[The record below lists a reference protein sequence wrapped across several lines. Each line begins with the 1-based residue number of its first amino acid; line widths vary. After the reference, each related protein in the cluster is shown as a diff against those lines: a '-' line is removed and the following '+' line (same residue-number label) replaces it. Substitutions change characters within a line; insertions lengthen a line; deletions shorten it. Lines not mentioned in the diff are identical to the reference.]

1 MVRSLNPGASWRG
14 HEPPA
19 DCIRRCAQRLVV
31 PHSGPVPR
39 SKKGRE
45 GRAVNWSAQAIR
57 DAARAGDYGR
67 VVKLAR
73 IAAGLS
79 QGQLG
84 ETCGMSQSAVSRL
97 EGRGASSYETAQLS
111 RVSSRL
117 RIPPHL
123 VGLADHAAAIVARGD
138 ANGDDVER
146 RHFLGG
152 VAAVAAAPALSMAA
166 TGQAH
171 AARTGQAAT
180 LRVATTAFRRLD
192 GTTPSRQLVDTV
204 LSHLKLTQSI
214 AQTAEGEDERT
225 TLAAVGSEVA
235 SLAGWLHWDMGD
247 HGSARTWYGA
257 SVKTAR
263 RAANPLLVAYQLGSL
278 AQFEAHSG
286 NAAQGLSLARS
297 ARRQLGPNM
306 PAIADAWLSG
316 VEALAHATAGDADSA
331 DQALRT
337 ATRRAKNIER
347 ESAPPWPW
355 VFSFTEAKV
364 GATRVSCGA
373 RLGLPRWI
381 ADEQDSAAAV
391 MSSGHEKQRALLQL
405 DMASGH
411 LAAGRLDGAF
421 TMAAQALETGL
432 RYKSGR
438 IVERARAVRRSY
450 SGPTPPKVV
459 RDFDDRLYG
468 VFL

>member
-1 MVRSLNPGASWRG
+1 M
-14 HEPPA
+14 
-19 DCIRRCAQRLVV
+19 
-31 PHSGPVPR
+31 
-39 SKKGRE
+39 
-45 GRAVNWSAQAIR
+45 NWSAQSIR

-73 IAAGLS
+73 AAAGLS

-84 ETCGMSQSAVSRL
+84 EACGMSQSAISRL
-97 EGRGASSYETAQLS
+97 EGRGTRSYETAQLS
-111 RVSSRL
+111 RVASHL
-117 RIPPHL
+117 QIPPHL
-123 VGLADHAAAIVARGD
+123 VGLADHTAAIVARRDG
-138 ANGDDVER
+138 NGTDVER
-146 RHFLGG
+146 RNFLGG
-152 VAAVAAAPALSMAA
+152 VAAVAAAPALSMAP
-166 TGQAH
+166 TQQAH
-171 AARTGQAAT
+171 AVETGQAAT

-214 AQTAEGEDERT
+214 AQDAEGEDERAR
-225 TLAAVGSEVA
+225 LAAVGSEIA

-247 HGSARTWYGA
+247 NGSARTWYGA
-257 SVKTAR
+257 SIKAAR
-263 RAANPLLVAYQLGSL
+263 RATNPLLAAYQLGSL

-297 ARRQLGPNM
+297 ARKQLGLNM

-316 VEALAHATAGDADSA
+316 VEALAHAAGGAESSA
-331 DQALRT
+331 DEALRT
-337 ATRRAKNIER
+337 AARRAKQIEH
-347 ESAPPWPW
+347 EDTPPWPW

-364 GATRVSCGA
+364 AATRVSCGA

-381 ADEQDSAAAV
+381 ASEQDSTTAV
-391 MSSGHEKQRALLQL
+391 MTSGHDKQRALLQL
-405 DMASGH
+405 DMASGY

-421 TMAAQALETGL
+421 TVAARALEVGL

-450 SGPTPPKVV
+450 SGPTPPKVL
-459 RDFDDRLYG
+459 RDFDDRLHG